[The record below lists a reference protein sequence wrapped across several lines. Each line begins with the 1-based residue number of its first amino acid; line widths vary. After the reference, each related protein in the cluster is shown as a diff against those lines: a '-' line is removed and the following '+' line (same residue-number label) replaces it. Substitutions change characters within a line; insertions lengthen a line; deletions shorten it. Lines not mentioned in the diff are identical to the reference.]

1 MLIMSKEAK
10 KVFAKYNY
18 FSLLKEDVF
27 IANNES
33 TKKNEP
39 DINMRILSFTQKEK
53 KILHPK
59 DIEFFLK
66 EILMQKKT
74 ILSNRLKIVKVIFYV
89 WVDELAD
96 QIRWSF
102 ISYDSPEISL
112 PFGCNLIY
120 SSSMLAIIQNYLK
133 SENLEL
139 CLTESED
146 FQEAEDVV
154 DEYLLTVYKEDL

>member
-120 SSSMLAIIQNYLK
+120 SSSRVDTKILVGPIEIMVRALDQLAIAAAPFG
-133 SENLEL
+133 
-139 CLTESED
+139 C
-146 FQEAEDVV
+146 VR
-154 DEYLLTVYKEDL
+154 